1 MVGQGSPYTNAGGA
15 GKEGENDRFRLS
27 SLSSIWSGGNNGNGG
42 GGSGRNGSMSAPPVQ
57 HQDRDKAGGSN
68 TWSSTLFNA
77 HGKKDL

>member
-1 MVGQGSPYTNAGGA
+1 MVGQGSPYTNSGGA

-27 SLSSIWSGGNNGNGG
+27 SLSSIWSGGNNAGG
-42 GGSGRNGSMSAPPVQ
+42 GRNGSMSAPPVQ
-57 HQDRDKAGGSN
+57 QQDRDKAGGSN